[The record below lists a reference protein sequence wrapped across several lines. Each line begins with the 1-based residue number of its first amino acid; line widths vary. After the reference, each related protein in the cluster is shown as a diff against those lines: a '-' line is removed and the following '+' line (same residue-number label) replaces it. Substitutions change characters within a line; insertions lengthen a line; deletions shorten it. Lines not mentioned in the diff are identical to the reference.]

1 MSFSSHN
8 VLQDGTIRMER
19 LQNFVPFNEISA
31 AVQLN
36 EIQSILQTLKRL
48 SFSISEWLTLC

>member
-1 MSFSSHN
+1 
-8 VLQDGTIRMER
+8 MER